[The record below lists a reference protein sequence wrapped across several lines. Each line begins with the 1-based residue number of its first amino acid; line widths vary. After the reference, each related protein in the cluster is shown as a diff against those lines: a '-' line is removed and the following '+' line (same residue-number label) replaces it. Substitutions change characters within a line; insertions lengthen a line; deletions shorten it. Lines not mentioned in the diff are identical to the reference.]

1 MWNGLTSFHRKID
14 VLLGLVTVADG
25 ALNGG
30 MKQHVSSTEPGVSPG
45 RQRMYEVIFESD
57 TRSGKIFDVI
67 LLVSICLS
75 VLLVTLESVR
85 EIRESYGSILY
96 ATEWVVTI
104 IFTLEYGVRLYCV
117 RSPGKYARSFFGLVD
132 LVSILP
138 AYLELF
144 VEGTHFLII
153 VRVLR
158 LLRVFRIFKLAHF
171 LKEGDIL
178 MAALRAS
185 RPKVTVF
192 LAAVCTA
199 AVVMGTLMYLVEGEK
214 NGFTSIPRGIYW
226 AIVTLTT
233 VGYGDVTPHTTLGH
247 MIATVVMILGYGVL
261 AVPTGIFS
269 VELTH
274 AVHATPQP
282 ELPASTRR
290 CESCGH
296 NEADSVASF
305 CKHCGQGLTEPV
317 AHPPS
322 PSK

>member
-1 MWNGLTSFHRKID
+1 
-14 VLLGLVTVADG
+14 
-25 ALNGG
+25 
-30 MKQHVSSTEPGVSPG
+30 MKQKAGAAEPGVSPG
-45 RQRMYEVIFESD
+45 RQKLYEVIFESD
-57 TRSGKIFDVI
+57 TPSGKFFDVA
-67 LLVSICLS
+67 LLIGIFFS

-85 EIRESYGSILY
+85 EIREAYGPFLY
-96 ATEWVVTI
+96 FAEWVVTAL
-104 IFTLEYGVRLYCV
+104 FTVEYVLRLYCV
-117 RSPGKYARSFFGLVD
+117 RSPAKYARSFFGLVD
-132 LVSILP
+132 LISILP

-178 MAALRAS
+178 MSAIRAS
-185 RPKVTVF
+185 RPKITVF

-199 AVVMGTLMYLVEGEK
+199 AIVMGTLMYLIEGEE

-247 MIATVVMILGYGVL
+247 LLATLVMILGYGVL

-274 AVHATPQP
+274 AVHAP
-282 ELPASTRR
+282 TRLEVTAGTSR

-296 NEADSVASF
+296 VETDATAKF
-305 CKHCGQGLTEPV
+305 CRHCGQGLSEPV
-317 AHPPS
+317 VH
-322 PSK
+322 

>member
-1 MWNGLTSFHRKID
+1 
-14 VLLGLVTVADG
+14 
-25 ALNGG
+25 
-30 MKQHVSSTEPGVSPG
+30 MKQKAGAAEPGVSPG
-45 RQRMYEVIFESD
+45 RQKLYEVIFESD
-57 TRSGKIFDVI
+57 TPSGKFFDVA
-67 LLVSICLS
+67 LLIGIFLS

-85 EIRESYGSILY
+85 EIREAYGPFLY
-96 ATEWVVTI
+96 FAEWVVTAL
-104 IFTLEYGVRLYCV
+104 FTVEYVLRLHCV
-117 RSPGKYARSFFGLVD
+117 RSPAKYARSFFGLVD
-132 LVSILP
+132 LISILP

-178 MAALRAS
+178 MSAIRSS
-185 RPKVTVF
+185 RPKITVF

-199 AVVMGTLMYLVEGEK
+199 AIVMGTLMYLVEGEE

-247 MIATVVMILGYGVL
+247 LLATLVMILGYGVL

-269 VELTH
+269 VELTPAAH
-274 AVHATPQP
+274 SSTNSELAAATC
-282 ELPASTRR
+282 R

-296 NEADSVASF
+296 VETDATAKF
-305 CKHCGQGLTEPV
+305 CRHCGQDLSEPV
-317 AHPPS
+317 VH
-322 PSK
+322 